1 MPKLV
6 NGDYVVGVAVS
17 EGELLNF
24 KVITWLY
31 NVLYI
36 QITDM
41 GNNDGV
47 LLLDTENIVFA
58 RKEN

>member
-47 LLLDTENIVFA
+47 LLLDTENIVFS